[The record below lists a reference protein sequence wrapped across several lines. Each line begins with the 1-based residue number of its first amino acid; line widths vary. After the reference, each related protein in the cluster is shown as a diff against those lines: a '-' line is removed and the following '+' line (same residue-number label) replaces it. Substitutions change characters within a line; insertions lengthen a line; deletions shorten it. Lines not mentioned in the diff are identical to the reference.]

1 MTLLNGN
8 GIRVSLGGVIQ
19 TVTAVIVGAAIVG
32 IYSDVGDM
40 KVQMATVV
48 QATKDMDRRIAII
61 ETPYG
66 ATAPAAGSF
75 R

>member
-1 MTLLNGN
+1 MNINGN
-8 GIRVSLGGVIQ
+8 GVRLGVIIQ

-40 KVQMATVV
+40 KVQMATVA
-48 QATKDMDRRIAII
+48 QATKDMDRRIANL
-61 ETPYG
+61 EVYG
-66 ATAPAAGSF
+66 SVPAAGSF